1 MGALGLKAAACA
13 VAAVVATVL
22 GGCRHRCPPSASG
35 PLHRPPPL
43 GRRLLVVAPHPD
55 DEVLAAGGLMARI
68 LRQPG
73 TVHVV
78 VATDG
83 EAGVNRTRAPDL
95 GDARR
100 GETRRALADL
110 GLAPADVEFLG
121 YANNSLA
128 NAWGKRWRAARRG
141 ADETSSGALVE
152 ALRGA
157 LRAAAPD
164 TIVLPM
170 SLDEHVD
177 HYALGRFALLALLG
191 EAPVPR
197 PTVLGYL
204 VHGKG
209 RWPACGSIGLRS
221 VPPLP
226 PGCAALFPWT
236 GLPVDRTFKAGLI
249 REYRT
254 QLGATLLRHARAI
267 ESFAGG
273 LVVEPG
279 RPAAAWR
286 PGVRPGADRIAILVP
301 RTPCLV
307 DPAAGDRLRL
317 RYFRDGVLDE
327 RLVTLAPAVDVRG
340 GPPGGELV
348 PARDVQVA
356 VRRDTVHVV
365 LDMASFRDVGGAVLE
380 VVAGERR
387 EAPAWLLRWS

>member
-141 ADETSSGALVE
+141 ADET
-152 ALRGA
+152 
-157 LRAAAPD
+157 
-164 TIVLPM
+164 
-170 SLDEHVD
+170 
-177 HYALGRFALLALLG
+177 
-191 EAPVPR
+191 
-197 PTVLGYL
+197 
-204 VHGKG
+204 
-209 RWPACGSIGLRS
+209 
-221 VPPLP
+221 
-226 PGCAALFPWT
+226 
-236 GLPVDRTFKAGLI
+236 
-249 REYRT
+249 
-254 QLGATLLRHARAI
+254 
-267 ESFAGG
+267 
-273 LVVEPG
+273 
-279 RPAAAWR
+279 
-286 PGVRPGADRIAILVP
+286 
-301 RTPCLV
+301 
-307 DPAAGDRLRL
+307 
-317 RYFRDGVLDE
+317 
-327 RLVTLAPAVDVRG
+327 
-340 GPPGGELV
+340 
-348 PARDVQVA
+348 
-356 VRRDTVHVV
+356 
-365 LDMASFRDVGGAVLE
+365 
-380 VVAGERR
+380 
-387 EAPAWLLRWS
+387 